1 MTDRKRG
8 LEAPAPLPRQCPI
21 HWFPDRGVL
30 HTHLFVSVLEA
41 TRFRLILRGQPTSI
55 CLRRILPRPALGG
68 ASNSQLP
75 KLLSMAHKEVRIFSI
90 DATYGLTSQCLISLT
105 ETSARWWIHLI
116 YELLPGADYHT
127 FSFHLSCPPSSVLY
141 PEFQAQ
147 KWI

>member
-41 TRFRLILRGQPTSI
+41 TRFRLILRGQTTSI
-55 CLRRILPRPALGG
+55 CPRRILPRPALGW

-90 DATYGLTSQCLISLT
+90 DATYGLTYQCLISLT
-105 ETSARWWIHLI
+105 ETSARWWIHLV

-127 FSFHLSCPPSSVLY
+127 FSPFFHWYFILDFRLRNGSNKK
-141 PEFQAQ
+141 A
-147 KWI
+147 